1 MKGGMSLYYQHI
13 ELNAR
18 HLTETM
24 MKLGELDFT
33 EFLVQTW
40 RFSRGVFFCRFFDGV
55 FWGLTP
61 REEEDKFVHKYGSWA
76 SHDFLSDGSS

>member
-40 RFSRGVFFCRFFDGV
+40 RFSRGFFCRFFDGV

-61 REEEDKFVHKYGSWA
+61 TEEEDDKFVNK
-76 SHDFLSDGSS
+76 